1 MRSDLRED
9 YFSSQVKEILPV
21 LMKKPGQM
29 ELEAA
34 AHTVYSEEA
43 EERVPGLSSLSPLY
57 SAQDPQPVGWCCPKL
72 GWVLPPSLI

>member
-34 AHTVYSEEA
+34 AHTVSIVKKQRKGCRGSA
-43 EERVPGLSSLSPLY
+43 HFLLFTQPRTPSPWDGA
-57 SAQDPQPVGWCCPKL
+57 AQ
-72 GWVLPPSLI
+72 S